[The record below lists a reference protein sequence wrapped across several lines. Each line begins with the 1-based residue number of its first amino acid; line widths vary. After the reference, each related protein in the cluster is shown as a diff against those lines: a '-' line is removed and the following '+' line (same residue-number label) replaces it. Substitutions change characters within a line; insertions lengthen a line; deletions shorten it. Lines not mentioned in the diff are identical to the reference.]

1 MPPIKVCPECCSVV
15 NYKKCVCEC
24 GHCFTLSRKR
34 SNNAPSQRKSKRI
47 AMQSK
52 RASESACETTL
63 RQTKENVKKAQKRAL
78 ETEGESWQR
87 KQSDKICKTKK
98 RGLETDCETFQR
110 QMLNAKCTTRKR
122 ALETDCETLQRQ
134 MLDRERT
141 AKKRALVTDCETL
154 QRQMLDRER
163 TAKKRALETDCETL
177 QRQMLDRERT
187 AKKRALEPDC
197 ETLQR
202 QMLDRE
208 RTAKKRALVTDC
220 ETLQRQMLDR
230 ERTAKKRAL
239 ESDCEKVQR
248 QMLDRECT
256 SKKRALASHDET
268 SQQRSKNKTAMSK
281 KRALSVTLDK
291 AIDAFLSK
299 TKNGPEFVCVCCNR
313 MMYRQTVLPYN
324 KTKYTKASNEL
335 LEQVFSNE
343 HSYVSSDGKQ
353 WVCKTC
359 DGALSRGN
367 MPAQAKA
374 NSLQLCTIPTEL
386 SNLNALEL
394 RLISLRVPFMKMVA
408 LPSGK
413 QRCIHGP
420 AVNVPSKLDSICTML
435 PRLPS
440 VRVRTNCTQIET

>member
-1 MPPIKVCPECCSVV
+1 MCKYKTYLRKRLPTEPRVNFGRWCCYWQFLVGEFTYLFSFLLVCYSVTKRRMPLIKVCPECCLVV

-34 SNNAPSQRKSKRI
+34 SNNVPSQRKSKRI

-52 RASESACETTL
+52 KASESACETTL
-63 RQTKENVKKAQKRAL
+63 RQTKENVRKAQKRAL
-78 ETEGESWQR
+78 ETEDELWQR
-87 KQSDKICKTKK
+87 KRSDKICKTKK
-98 RGLETDCETFQR
+98 RALETDCETFQR
-110 QMLNAKCTTRKR
+110 QLLNAKCTARKR
-122 ALETDCETLQRQ
+122 ALE
-134 MLDRERT
+134 
-141 AKKRALVTDCETL
+141 
-154 QRQMLDRER
+154 
-163 TAKKRALETDCETL
+163 
-177 QRQMLDRERT
+177 
-187 AKKRALEPDC
+187 
-197 ETLQR
+197 
-202 QMLDRE
+202 
-208 RTAKKRALVTDC
+208 TDC

-248 QMLDRECT
+248 QMLDREST
-256 SKKRALASHDET
+256 SKKRALAPHDET

-299 TKNGPEFVCVCCNR
+299 TKNGPEFVCVCCNH
-313 MMYRQTVLPYN
+313 MMYRQTVVPYN

-367 MPAQAKA
+367 VPVQAKA
-374 NSLQLCTIPTEL
+374 NGLQLCTIPTEL

-413 QRCIHGP
+413 QR
-420 AVNVPSKLDSICTML
+420 
-435 PRLPS
+435 
-440 VRVRTNCTQIET
+440 

>member
-1 MPPIKVCPECCSVV
+1 
-15 NYKKCVCEC
+15 
-24 GHCFTLSRKR
+24 
-34 SNNAPSQRKSKRI
+34 
-47 AMQSK
+47 
-52 RASESACETTL
+52 
-63 RQTKENVKKAQKRAL
+63 
-78 ETEGESWQR
+78 
-87 KQSDKICKTKK
+87 
-98 RGLETDCETFQR
+98 
-110 QMLNAKCTTRKR
+110 
-122 ALETDCETLQRQ
+122 

-141 AKKRALVTDCETL
+141 AKKRALEPDCETL
-154 QRQMLDRER
+154 QKKMLDRERTAKKRALETDCEKVQKQMLDRER

-187 AKKRALEPDC
+187 AKKRALE
-197 ETLQR
+197 T
-202 QMLDRE
+202 
-208 RTAKKRALVTDC
+208 
-220 ETLQRQMLDR
+220 
-230 ERTAKKRAL
+230 
-239 ESDCEKVQR
+239 DCEKVQR

-343 HSYVSSDGKQ
+343 HSYVSSNGKQ

-367 MPAQAKA
+367 LPVQAKA
-374 NSLQLCTIPTEL
+374 NGLQLCTIPTEL

-440 VRVRTNCTQIET
+440 QSELIALKLKRQLAYRGQLHV